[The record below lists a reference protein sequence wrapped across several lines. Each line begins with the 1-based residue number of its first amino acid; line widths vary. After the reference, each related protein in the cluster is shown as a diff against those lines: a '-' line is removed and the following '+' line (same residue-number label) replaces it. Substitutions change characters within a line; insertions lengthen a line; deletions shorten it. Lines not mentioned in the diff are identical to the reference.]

1 LRLIAQTKS
10 AQDNFSSTS
19 SRIKLLHGD
28 MRKLAYDAELIPDNS
43 IDLIFTDPL
52 YHREYLQLFVN
63 LAEEADRVLCHDTKD
78 LF

>member
-1 LRLIAQTKS
+1 M
-10 AQDNFSSTS
+10 
-19 SRIKLLHGD
+19 G
-28 MRKLAYDAELIPDNS
+28 KLAYDAELIPDNS